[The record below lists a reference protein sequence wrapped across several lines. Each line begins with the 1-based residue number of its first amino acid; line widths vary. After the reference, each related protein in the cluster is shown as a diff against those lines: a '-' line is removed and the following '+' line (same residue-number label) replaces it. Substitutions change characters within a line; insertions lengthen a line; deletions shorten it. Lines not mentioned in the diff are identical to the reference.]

1 MKGVGILIWCLRGG
15 RVEVGFSL
23 GITGFYI
30 PGRHGLGRGKVISL
44 AIHLLKSPLE
54 KGAI

>member
-1 MKGVGILIWCLRGG
+1 M
-15 RVEVGFSL
+15 EVGFSL

-30 PGRHGLGRGKVISL
+30 PGRYGLGRGKLINLVV
-44 AIHLLKSPLE
+44 HLLKSPLE